1 MTQDKMILDRL
12 QRAEDY
18 IEALRREEVDAIIG
32 RENVL
37 VLSLQKMQ
45 RQLHLSEERY
55 RSIVENQVELVCRR
69 TPDGVITFVNEAYS
83 RFFGRPRAE
92 LIGCRFDP
100 TGIEDVGAPGAK
112 IGFKG
117 PDNAFTPTDFEC
129 RAVID
134 GRLSWIRWIE
144 KAIVDEHGQPL
155 EIQCV
160 GRDITRQKEA
170 EQALRAAH
178 LDLAATVT
186 ALKDA
191 NRELSE
197 YSAAVT
203 CEIKEQIRAVL
214 NYAAFLHEDLG
225 GELKEE
231 QQQYLDGLKTA
242 AARGHAL
249 VEDLKSFAQI
259 GKHQEQCE
267 AVDLDQLVKEV
278 IAAQHLRPVIDVAV
292 PDDWPEIEVQ
302 PTLLKMILGQLI
314 SNAVKFNTSDKKRIE
329 VGWQHT
335 TTGRIDIFVRD
346 NGIGID
352 AKLQHLI
359 FGIFKRLHAGN
370 AGEGTGIGLAIAG
383 KAARLLGGTLRCE
396 SVPGT
401 GSTFILDL
409 PSDASSRS

>member
-1 MTQDKMILDRL
+1 MLDRL
-12 QRAEDY
+12 QRAEEY
-18 IEALRREEVDAIIG
+18 IEALRREEVDAVIG
-32 RENVL
+32 RENIL

-55 RSIVENQVELVCRR
+55 RSIVENQSEFVCRR
-69 TPDGVITFVNEAYS
+69 TPDGVITFVNEAYG
-83 RFFGRPRAE
+83 RFFGHPRAE
-92 LIGCRFDP
+92 LIGRRFDP
-100 TGIEDVGAPGAK
+100 AGIDADAGAPGAP

-117 PDNAFTPTDFEC
+117 PDGTIVPTEFEC

-134 GRLSWIRWIE
+134 GRHRWIRWIE
-144 KAIVDEHGQPL
+144 KAIVDEHGQPF

-160 GRDITRQKEA
+160 GRDITRQKEDA
-170 EQALRAAH
+170 QTLQSAH
-178 LDLAATVT
+178 IELAATVK
-186 ALKDA
+186 ALEDV

-214 NYAAFLHEDLG
+214 NYAAFLHEDLE

-242 AARGHAL
+242 ASRGHAL
-249 VEDLKSFAQI
+249 VEDLKSFAQV
-259 GKHQEQCE
+259 GKHPEECE
-267 AVDLDQLVKEV
+267 AVDLDRLVKET
-278 IAAQHLRPVIDVAV
+278 IAAQHLRPVIDVVV
-292 PDDWPEIEVQ
+292 PDAWPELEVQ

-329 VGWQHT
+329 VGWQHAAA
-335 TTGRIDIFVRD
+335 GRIEIFVRD

-359 FGIFKRLHAGN
+359 FGIFKRLHVES

-383 KAARLLGGTLRCE
+383 KAARLLGGTLRCD

-401 GSTFILDL
+401 GSTFTLDL
-409 PSDASSRS
+409 PSVMSPRS